1 MGKRAGRLAGFA
13 LFALV
18 ASATPSY
25 AQATGHLRVVFAKAG
40 MIVGAGGG
48 HGTLTYRGRDYP
60 FTASGVSLGVTV
72 GASAARLAGRADH
85 LRQLSDFPGMYSA
98 VGIGGALAG
107 GAAQTAIL
115 AHPGSFP
122 GSSGISSY
130 RKIGEVVLMF
140 HQDRGQ
146 EAYPGDVK
154 IQRIAAS
161 TVGSLDRPS

>member
-25 AQATGHLRVVFAKAG
+25 AQATGRLRVVFAKAG

-98 VGIGGALAG
+98 VGVGGALAG
-107 GAAQTAIL
+107 GAGGVQLKNANGVIITLQGGRVGMELAANLSSIMIL
-115 AHPGSFP
+115 
-122 GSSGISSY
+122 
-130 RKIGEVVLMF
+130 L
-140 HQDRGQ
+140 Q
-146 EAYPGDVK
+146 
-154 IQRIAAS
+154 
-161 TVGSLDRPS
+161 